1 MLILSAVLKHRLE
14 LAKPKYLICSS
25 TFWDRYRSLIT
36 SFDCIKTYIAVD
48 DVPCFDISLTS
59 LVSMYE
65 DVDVETFEPV
75 PVEAHSDTVLIAYS
89 TGTTNMPK
97 GIKRSHFNELSSVV
111 LRGYVHNLTKINSN

>member
-1 MLILSAVLKHRLE
+1 
-14 LAKPKYLICSS
+14 
-25 TFWDRYRSLIT
+25 
-36 SFDCIKTYIAVD
+36 
-48 DVPCFDISLTS
+48 
-59 LVSMYE
+59 MYE